1 MNNEWE
7 LVGTLGVDSGQMM
20 LCDPCYIKKD
30 FANEYGQTKQNDMT
44 YSGACN
50 ASLSN
55 EGFGYLTNKNGYNLA
70 FACRS
75 GYGDGVYPVYIK
87 QDGDRIAEMKIV
99 FIGNIEEHEDEE
111 NDC

>member
-1 MNNEWE
+1 MTGEWK

-30 FANEYGQTKQNDMT
+30 FANEYGETNQKDMT

-50 ASLSN
+50 ATLGN
-55 EGFGYLTNKNGYNLA
+55 DGFGFLTNTNGYKLA
-70 FACRS
+70 FACSS

-87 QDGDRIAEMKIV
+87 RDGGRIAEMKIV
-99 FIGNIEEHEDEE
+99 FIGNMEDHEDEE
-111 NDC
+111 DDC

>member
-1 MNNEWE
+1 MNSEWE

-20 LCDPCYIKKD
+20 LCDPCYIRKD
-30 FANEYGQTKQNDMT
+30 FDNEYGEGGDPMS

-50 ASLSN
+50 ATLSN
-55 EGFGYLTNKNGYNLA
+55 QGFGFLTNTNSYNLA
-70 FACRS
+70 FACSS

-87 QDGDRIAEMKIV
+87 RDGDHIAEMKIV
-99 FIGNIEEHEDEE
+99 FIGKDLEDEE